1 MGYNDLLYFE
11 EQISLAVQQLRIP
24 FIQRRMAADNNDPTE
39 ALADMMAEA
48 QNLEKNLKQCVEIG
62 SFMIDRNKE
71 LVDDNRRMADK
82 IEQLQTDIESS

>member
-11 EQISLAVQQLRIP
+11 EQISLAVKQLRIP

>member
-1 MGYNDLLYFE
+1 
-11 EQISLAVQQLRIP
+11 
-24 FIQRRMAADNNDPTE
+24 MAADNNDPTE

-82 IEQLQTDIESS
+82 IE